1 MGEHGKDGKHQPDD
15 CTLYL
20 WLQTPYL
27 SNRLFQSLYLIG
39 IIAMVEKI
47 VTCSAQDWRASSDLW
62 SPFFFYNFFYK
73 QQKAFPLHLFK
84 YTFALSAKRLF
95 SGTWVGL
102 FQASVCSGDHSVAIS
117 LSSNLEFERTS
128 TSATC
133 LHWSYFMSTR
143 KAAFWIQERIL
154 YQFLKKGTFG
164 APECLSN
171 ISIYLLCKSYKKVCY
186 MKHLSLHSPF
196 Y

>member
-1 MGEHGKDGKHQPDD
+1 MGIYGDGWKNLNIRAWK
-15 CTLYL
+15 TWL
-20 WLQTPYL
+20 WF
-27 SNRLFQSLYLIG
+27 SSRLENLKRGVKPCKWHFLG
-39 IIAMVEKI
+39 DF
-47 VTCSAQDWRASSDLW
+47 T
-62 SPFFFYNFFYK
+62 PFFVFLWPTKGVGLRQPKVFLF
-73 QQKAFPLHLFK
+73 HLFK

-117 LSSNLEFERTS
+117 LSSNLELERTS

-154 YQFLKKGTFG
+154 FQFLKKGTFG

-186 MKHLSLHSPF
+186 MKHLPLHSPF